1 MRYQCFKSKK
11 NRRDFQQDK
20 SSLAVCTVRE
30 DKTSRVELSSLYRE
44 SSSLSH
50 TARRVRLAQG
60 VESVLRSKSG
70 MSHAASRFESSL
82 FVPASHF
89 QSILFIPAGQFE
101 SNLFVPAGQ
110 FESNLFVPASRFD
123 LS

>member
-82 FVPASHF
+82 LQRVTSSRICLF
-89 QSILFIPAGQFE
+89 QWVNSSRICLFQRV
-101 SNLFVPAGQ
+101 NL
-110 FESNLFVPASRFD
+110 SRICSFQRVK
-123 LS
+123 